1 MKSRR
6 PVPALGLTLQIRVE
20 CRLQLSDNAPGSKQ
34 QKYPA
39 QQSRRQSC
47 FRLVAGGLDHGL
59 HGFGA
64 LATDQSLNGSDNL
77 IVCRFSAK
85 DEAGY
90 GYCNN
95 QKRSQREKRIV
106 G

>member
-6 PVPALGLTLQIRVE
+6 PVPGLGLTLQIALSAVCNCPTTPPAPNSKNIPPSKVE
-20 CRLQLSDNAPGSKQ
+20 DNPV
-34 QKYPA
+34 
-39 QQSRRQSC
+39 

-77 IVCRFSAK
+77 IVCRFSTK